1 MDSHEADVRYD
12 RLVADLGTL
21 QEWLEDRNETHWANW
36 LESSRRQ
43 IVAHDGNGLS
53 ELLRAYGGM
62 GSFVDLQI
70 SGEMSLL
77 RTRIYEDASAL
88 LGDLQR

>member
-1 MDSHEADVRYD
+1 VDAHEADVRYD

-21 QEWLEDRNETHWANW
+21 QQWLADRDETLWADW

-43 IVAHDGNGLS
+43 ILAHDGNGLS
-53 ELLRAYGGM
+53 HLLRAYGGM

-70 SGEMSLL
+70 SGKMSEL